1 MNNRGQLVV
10 VGFMIAFF
18 LFITVVTF
26 IEPLKEQIQSA
37 RVSLDCENSSIS
49 TEEQM
54 TCIQV
59 GAALPLFVGIG
70 MAVAIAY
77 LGIKEYREGG
87 RPPGGL

>member
-1 MNNRGQLVV
+1 MNRKGQLVV
-10 VGFMIAFF
+10 VGFMVAFF
-18 LFITVVTF
+18 LFIAVVTF
-26 IEPLKEQIQSA
+26 IEPLKDQVQLA
-37 RVSLDCENSSIS
+37 RTALDCENASIS

-87 RPPGGL
+87 RPPSGL